1 MRASKEPGARPTTS
15 TKDPR
20 RRPAVPHHRGVP
32 ARPARHA
39 WAPDPTDLGG
49 VRRWVRERQRPTAID
64 LFAGAGG
71 LSMGL
76 HQAGFDV
83 LVGADSDGWAMESHA
98 ANLPGLTWTGDLA
111 DPTEFLQTLE
121 VWGIQSVDLV
131 AGGVPCQPFSR
142 AGGSRIRKLVED
154 GDRMAHDARADLW
167 ESFVAVVERL
177 RPQAVVVENVPDLPR
192 WDDGAVLI
200 GFYESLHA
208 LGYSV
213 EARIIDGFRFGVPQ
227 HRQRLILIGLAD
239 GRSPVWPSPTDE
251 FVSLGDAIG
260 DLPIIPRAQR
270 SEELPYDI
278 TRQTSEFQ
286 VEMRAGLVGD
296 AADLIWD
303 HICRDVRPD
312 DLEAFE
318 LLDEGQTY
326 IDLPERLRRYRS
338 DVFTDKYKRLAW
350 GELCR
355 SITAHIAKDGY
366 WYIHP
371 DQHRTLSIREAA
383 RVQTFPDDFRFAGT
397 QTHRY
402 RQIGNAVPVR
412 LGRVVGEAVLSGL
425 DGPPRVAVPS
435 DRFRQR
441 LLSWHAGRTLHQ
453 PWRAG
458 GFEPWH
464 VLLGELCLRRSA
476 PSVCAATFPLVR
488 AAASTPTLVA
498 EDPDTALQRL
508 REAGLKAT
516 AKTAIE
522 VALELVDRYDG
533 KVPDDPMELRS
544 LSGVGDYVC
553 QAVLCF
559 GFGRRSV
566 LVDRSTSRVSTRIN
580 DRDHL
585 HRFQLRLDLHR
596 LAGLNGPDTEFNR
609 ALLDLGDHVCGS
621 SDPHCDACPV
631 RPHCARGARTGATR
645 IQVETLDH
653 LWELQVADTEI
664 GGGA

>member
-1 MRASKEPGARPTTS
+1 MPASPGPGSRPTIS
-15 TKDPR
+15 RKDPR

-32 ARPARHA
+32 ARPPRHA
-39 WAPDPTDLGG
+39 WAPDPTDMKA
-49 VRRWVRERQRPTAID
+49 VRSWVSGRERPTAID
-64 LFAGAGG
+64 VFAGAGG
-71 LSMGL
+71 LSLGL

-111 DPTEFLQTLE
+111 DPAEFLQTLQ
-121 VWGIQSVDLV
+121 VWGIESVDLV

-142 AGGSRIRKLVED
+142 AGGSRIRKLVKD

-167 ESFVAVVERL
+167 ESFVAVVEHL
-177 RPQAVVVENVPDLPR
+177 RPRAVVVENVPDLPR
-192 WDDGAVLI
+192 WDDGAVLM

-213 EARIIDGFRFGVPQ
+213 EARVIDGFRFGVPQ

-239 GRSPVWPSPTDE
+239 GRVPTWPSPLDE
-251 FVSLGDAIG
+251 FVSLRDAIG

-270 SEELPYDI
+270 SDELPYDA

-286 VEMRAGLVGD
+286 TLMREALVGD
-296 AADLIWD
+296 AADLVWD

-312 DLEAFE
+312 DMEAFQ

-371 DQHRTLSIREAA
+371 DQHRTLSVREAA

-402 RQIGNAVPVR
+402 RQIGNAVPVL
-412 LGRVVGEAVLSGL
+412 LGRAVGEAVLRGIE
-425 DGPPRVAVPS
+425 GPTHVAMPS

-441 LLSWHAGRTLHQ
+441 LMSWQSDRKQRH
-453 PWRAG
+453 PWRHGSAD
-458 GFEPWH
+458 PWH
-464 VLLGELCLRRSA
+464 VMIGELGLRRSS
-476 PSVCAATFPLVR
+476 PSVCAAKFPLVK
-488 AAASTPTLVA
+488 AAARTPAGVA
-498 EDPDTALQRL
+498 EDPDKALRAL
-508 REAGLKAT
+508 RDAGLKVA
-516 AKTAIE
+516 AERIVE
-522 VALELVDRYDG
+522 VALDIADRFDG
-533 KVPDDPMELRS
+533 RVPDDAMDLRS
-544 LSGVGDYVC
+544 LAGVGDYVC

-566 LVDRSTSRVSTRIN
+566 LVDRNTSRVSTRIN
-580 DRDHL
+580 DRDHPQ
-585 HRFQLRLDLHR
+585 RFQLRLDLHR
-596 LAGLNGPDTEFNR
+596 LAGVEGPDADFNR
-609 ALLDLGDHVCGS
+609 ALLELGEQVCRS
-621 SDPHCDACPV
+621 AEPHCDACPV
-631 RPHCARGARTGATR
+631 REHCARGSRTAFSESDL
-645 IQVETLDH
+645 VEGSLD
-653 LWELQVADTEI
+653 VNVVDASI
-664 GGGA
+664 GRET